1 MKKNL
6 CYGHNQTLEGG
17 KLDNGQESTVTQIN
31 HQMFFDNEEKKQGA
45 IIRKA
50 GSRKLYILF
59 YYFNKRVEKT
69 TGLNDTAKNR
79 QKVRTWLDRII
90 EKRDCGKLV
99 FADAFPGVGNLQNA
113 CVFRQVQASYFEPL
127 TQMCVESPALSCSTS
142 LGPMLKTHH
151 APYIRIL
158 IFGIPNQSPG
168 LTFCF
173 DTTSLP

>member
-1 MKKNL
+1 MKNEM

-17 KLDNGQESTVTQIN
+17 KLDNGMESTVTQID

-99 FADAFPGVGNLQNA
+99 FTDAFPGAPDWGNLRPGDWRHVAA
-113 CVFRQVQASYFEPL
+113 CRYAARFEGSFSVGGSVVL
-127 TQMCVESPALSCSTS
+127 RVAAE
-142 LGPMLKTHH
+142 
-151 APYIRIL
+151 
-158 IFGIPNQSPG
+158 PG
-168 LTFCF
+168 CR
-173 DTTSLP
+173 